1 MSRCPSG
8 PTTDHTRKRARN
20 AYEFACAAC
29 GDERSCDACARTAAC
44 ERCTPTP
51 RDDKL
56 PPEGAGRTE
65 SGYAEHEAAAA
76 AAAASE
82 DADGTHDKPLSAEGH
97 ASPVAS
103 SPPLERMRDGDGAA
117 EHGDAYPCLYEEDE
131 DFGMGELELGDG
143 DDEEEEESGGGAAE
157 MVLSW
162 WCDVAGEGC
171 LRPVEGTILIL
182 VGANPGCIQSELGR
196 ALGIKRANM
205 VPLIAGLTAQNYLE
219 KSPVDGRS
227 FALSL
232 TPRGEEARA
241 RVDGIMDAHEAGFAR
256 LLADVDQQQLR
267 AALSLI
273 ASGRD

>member
-1 MSRCPSG
+1 MEKPNAPKELHDPIASRLG
-8 PTTDHTRKRARN
+8 YLLRRAS
-20 AYEFACAAC
+20 ATMMADLGEA
-29 GDERSCDACARTAAC
+29 
-44 ERCTPTP
+44 
-51 RDDKL
+51 L
-56 PPEGAGRTE
+56 GAVG
-65 SGYAEHEAAAA
+65 
-76 AAAASE
+76 
-82 DADGTHDKPLSAEGH
+82 
-97 ASPVAS
+97 
-103 SPPLERMRDGDGAA
+103 
-117 EHGDAYPCLYEEDE
+117 
-131 DFGMGELELGDG
+131 
-143 DDEEEEESGGGAAE
+143 
-157 MVLSW
+157 
-162 WCDVAGEGC
+162 

-273 ASGRD
+273 ANGRD

>member
-1 MSRCPSG
+1 MEKPNAPKELHDPIASRLG
-8 PTTDHTRKRARN
+8 YLLRRAS
-20 AYEFACAAC
+20 ATMMADLGEA
-29 GDERSCDACARTAAC
+29 
-44 ERCTPTP
+44 
-51 RDDKL
+51 L
-56 PPEGAGRTE
+56 GAVG
-65 SGYAEHEAAAA
+65 
-76 AAAASE
+76 
-82 DADGTHDKPLSAEGH
+82 
-97 ASPVAS
+97 
-103 SPPLERMRDGDGAA
+103 
-117 EHGDAYPCLYEEDE
+117 
-131 DFGMGELELGDG
+131 
-143 DDEEEEESGGGAAE
+143 
-157 MVLSW
+157 
-162 WCDVAGEGC
+162 

-196 ALGIKRANM
+196 SLGIKRANM

-267 AALSLI
+267 AALSPI

>member
-1 MSRCPSG
+1 MEKPHVPKELHDPIASRLG
-8 PTTDHTRKRARN
+8 YLLRRAS
-20 AYEFACAAC
+20 ATMMADLGEA
-29 GDERSCDACARTAAC
+29 
-44 ERCTPTP
+44 
-51 RDDKL
+51 L
-56 PPEGAGRTE
+56 GAVG
-65 SGYAEHEAAAA
+65 
-76 AAAASE
+76 
-82 DADGTHDKPLSAEGH
+82 
-97 ASPVAS
+97 
-103 SPPLERMRDGDGAA
+103 
-117 EHGDAYPCLYEEDE
+117 
-131 DFGMGELELGDG
+131 
-143 DDEEEEESGGGAAE
+143 
-157 MVLSW
+157 
-162 WCDVAGEGC
+162 

-273 ASGRD
+273 ANGRE

>member
-1 MSRCPSG
+1 MEKPHVPKELHDPIASRLG
-8 PTTDHTRKRARN
+8 YLLRRAS
-20 AYEFACAAC
+20 ATMMADLGEA
-29 GDERSCDACARTAAC
+29 
-44 ERCTPTP
+44 
-51 RDDKL
+51 L
-56 PPEGAGRTE
+56 GAVG
-65 SGYAEHEAAAA
+65 
-76 AAAASE
+76 
-82 DADGTHDKPLSAEGH
+82 
-97 ASPVAS
+97 
-103 SPPLERMRDGDGAA
+103 
-117 EHGDAYPCLYEEDE
+117 
-131 DFGMGELELGDG
+131 
-143 DDEEEEESGGGAAE
+143 
-157 MVLSW
+157 
-162 WCDVAGEGC
+162 

-241 RVDGIMDAHEAGFAR
+241 RVVGIMDAHEAGFAR

>member
-1 MSRCPSG
+1 MPKELHDPIASRLG
-8 PTTDHTRKRARN
+8 YLLRRAS
-20 AYEFACAAC
+20 ATMMADLGEA
-29 GDERSCDACARTAAC
+29 
-44 ERCTPTP
+44 
-51 RDDKL
+51 L
-56 PPEGAGRTE
+56 GAVG
-65 SGYAEHEAAAA
+65 
-76 AAAASE
+76 
-82 DADGTHDKPLSAEGH
+82 
-97 ASPVAS
+97 
-103 SPPLERMRDGDGAA
+103 
-117 EHGDAYPCLYEEDE
+117 
-131 DFGMGELELGDG
+131 
-143 DDEEEEESGGGAAE
+143 
-157 MVLSW
+157 
-162 WCDVAGEGC
+162 

>member
-1 MSRCPSG
+1 MEKPNAPKELHDPIASRLG
-8 PTTDHTRKRARN
+8 YLLRRAS
-20 AYEFACAAC
+20 ATMMADLGEA
-29 GDERSCDACARTAAC
+29 
-44 ERCTPTP
+44 
-51 RDDKL
+51 L
-56 PPEGAGRTE
+56 GAVG
-65 SGYAEHEAAAA
+65 
-76 AAAASE
+76 
-82 DADGTHDKPLSAEGH
+82 
-97 ASPVAS
+97 
-103 SPPLERMRDGDGAA
+103 
-117 EHGDAYPCLYEEDE
+117 
-131 DFGMGELELGDG
+131 
-143 DDEEEEESGGGAAE
+143 
-157 MVLSW
+157 
-162 WCDVAGEGC
+162 

-196 ALGIKRANM
+196 ELVSKRANM

-273 ASGRD
+273 ANGRD

>member
-1 MSRCPSG
+1 MEKPNAPKELHDPIASRLG
-8 PTTDHTRKRARN
+8 YLLRRAS
-20 AYEFACAAC
+20 ATMMADLGEA
-29 GDERSCDACARTAAC
+29 
-44 ERCTPTP
+44 
-51 RDDKL
+51 L
-56 PPEGAGRTE
+56 GAVG
-65 SGYAEHEAAAA
+65 
-76 AAAASE
+76 
-82 DADGTHDKPLSAEGH
+82 
-97 ASPVAS
+97 
-103 SPPLERMRDGDGAA
+103 
-117 EHGDAYPCLYEEDE
+117 
-131 DFGMGELELGDG
+131 
-143 DDEEEEESGGGAAE
+143 
-157 MVLSW
+157 
-162 WCDVAGEGC
+162 

-267 AALSLI
+267 AALSLV

>member
-1 MSRCPSG
+1 MEKPHVPKELHDPIASRLG
-8 PTTDHTRKRARN
+8 YLLRRAS
-20 AYEFACAAC
+20 ATMMADLGEA
-29 GDERSCDACARTAAC
+29 
-44 ERCTPTP
+44 
-51 RDDKL
+51 L
-56 PPEGAGRTE
+56 GAVG
-65 SGYAEHEAAAA
+65 
-76 AAAASE
+76 
-82 DADGTHDKPLSAEGH
+82 
-97 ASPVAS
+97 
-103 SPPLERMRDGDGAA
+103 
-117 EHGDAYPCLYEEDE
+117 
-131 DFGMGELELGDG
+131 
-143 DDEEEEESGGGAAE
+143 
-157 MVLSW
+157 
-162 WCDVAGEGC
+162 

-256 LLADVDQQQLR
+256 LLADVDQQQFR

>member
-1 MSRCPSG
+1 MEKPNAPKELHDPIASRLG
-8 PTTDHTRKRARN
+8 YLLRRAS
-20 AYEFACAAC
+20 ATMMADLGEA
-29 GDERSCDACARTAAC
+29 
-44 ERCTPTP
+44 
-51 RDDKL
+51 L
-56 PPEGAGRTE
+56 GAVG
-65 SGYAEHEAAAA
+65 
-76 AAAASE
+76 
-82 DADGTHDKPLSAEGH
+82 
-97 ASPVAS
+97 
-103 SPPLERMRDGDGAA
+103 
-117 EHGDAYPCLYEEDE
+117 
-131 DFGMGELELGDG
+131 
-143 DDEEEEESGGGAAE
+143 
-157 MVLSW
+157 
-162 WCDVAGEGC
+162 

-273 ASGRD
+273 ANGRE

>member
-1 MSRCPSG
+1 PHVPKELHDPIASRLG
-8 PTTDHTRKRARN
+8 YLLRRAS
-20 AYEFACAAC
+20 ATMMADLGEA
-29 GDERSCDACARTAAC
+29 
-44 ERCTPTP
+44 
-51 RDDKL
+51 L
-56 PPEGAGRTE
+56 GAVG
-65 SGYAEHEAAAA
+65 
-76 AAAASE
+76 
-82 DADGTHDKPLSAEGH
+82 
-97 ASPVAS
+97 
-103 SPPLERMRDGDGAA
+103 
-117 EHGDAYPCLYEEDE
+117 
-131 DFGMGELELGDG
+131 
-143 DDEEEEESGGGAAE
+143 
-157 MVLSW
+157 
-162 WCDVAGEGC
+162 

-182 VGANPGCIQSELGR
+182 VGANPGCIQSEVGR
-196 ALGIKRANM
+196 ARGIKRANM

>member
-1 MSRCPSG
+1 MEKPHVPKELHDPIASRLG
-8 PTTDHTRKRARN
+8 YLLRRAS
-20 AYEFACAAC
+20 ATMMADLGEA
-29 GDERSCDACARTAAC
+29 
-44 ERCTPTP
+44 
-51 RDDKL
+51 L
-56 PPEGAGRTE
+56 GAVG
-65 SGYAEHEAAAA
+65 
-76 AAAASE
+76 
-82 DADGTHDKPLSAEGH
+82 
-97 ASPVAS
+97 
-103 SPPLERMRDGDGAA
+103 
-117 EHGDAYPCLYEEDE
+117 
-131 DFGMGELELGDG
+131 
-143 DDEEEEESGGGAAE
+143 
-157 MVLSW
+157 
-162 WCDVAGEGC
+162 

-273 ASGRD
+273 ANGRD

>member
-1 MSRCPSG
+1 MEKPNAPKELHDPIASRLG
-8 PTTDHTRKRARN
+8 YLLRRAS
-20 AYEFACAAC
+20 ATMMADLGEA
-29 GDERSCDACARTAAC
+29 
-44 ERCTPTP
+44 
-51 RDDKL
+51 L
-56 PPEGAGRTE
+56 GAVG
-65 SGYAEHEAAAA
+65 
-76 AAAASE
+76 
-82 DADGTHDKPLSAEGH
+82 
-97 ASPVAS
+97 
-103 SPPLERMRDGDGAA
+103 
-117 EHGDAYPCLYEEDE
+117 
-131 DFGMGELELGDG
+131 
-143 DDEEEEESGGGAAE
+143 
-157 MVLSW
+157 
-162 WCDVAGEGC
+162 

-241 RVDGIMDAHEAGFAR
+241 RVDSIMDAHEAGFAR

-273 ASGRD
+273 ANGRD

>member
-1 MSRCPSG
+1 MEKPHVPKELHDPIASRLG
-8 PTTDHTRKRARN
+8 YLLRRAS
-20 AYEFACAAC
+20 ATMMADLGEA
-29 GDERSCDACARTAAC
+29 
-44 ERCTPTP
+44 
-51 RDDKL
+51 L
-56 PPEGAGRTE
+56 GAVG
-65 SGYAEHEAAAA
+65 
-76 AAAASE
+76 
-82 DADGTHDKPLSAEGH
+82 
-97 ASPVAS
+97 
-103 SPPLERMRDGDGAA
+103 
-117 EHGDAYPCLYEEDE
+117 
-131 DFGMGELELGDG
+131 
-143 DDEEEEESGGGAAE
+143 
-157 MVLSW
+157 
-162 WCDVAGEGC
+162 

>member
-1 MSRCPSG
+1 MEKPHVPKELHDPIASRLG
-8 PTTDHTRKRARN
+8 YLLRRAS
-20 AYEFACAAC
+20 ATMMADLGEA
-29 GDERSCDACARTAAC
+29 
-44 ERCTPTP
+44 
-51 RDDKL
+51 L
-56 PPEGAGRTE
+56 GAVG
-65 SGYAEHEAAAA
+65 
-76 AAAASE
+76 
-82 DADGTHDKPLSAEGH
+82 
-97 ASPVAS
+97 
-103 SPPLERMRDGDGAA
+103 
-117 EHGDAYPCLYEEDE
+117 
-131 DFGMGELELGDG
+131 
-143 DDEEEEESGGGAAE
+143 
-157 MVLSW
+157 
-162 WCDVAGEGC
+162 

-182 VGANPGCIQSELGR
+182 LGANPGCIQSELGR

>member
-1 MSRCPSG
+1 MEKPNAPKELHDPIASRLG
-8 PTTDHTRKRARN
+8 YLLRRAS
-20 AYEFACAAC
+20 ATMMADLGEA
-29 GDERSCDACARTAAC
+29 
-44 ERCTPTP
+44 
-51 RDDKL
+51 L
-56 PPEGAGRTE
+56 GAVG
-65 SGYAEHEAAAA
+65 
-76 AAAASE
+76 
-82 DADGTHDKPLSAEGH
+82 
-97 ASPVAS
+97 
-103 SPPLERMRDGDGAA
+103 
-117 EHGDAYPCLYEEDE
+117 
-131 DFGMGELELGDG
+131 
-143 DDEEEEESGGGAAE
+143 
-157 MVLSW
+157 
-162 WCDVAGEGC
+162 

-196 ALGIKRANM
+196 SLGIKRANM

>member
-1 MSRCPSG
+1 MEKPNAPKELHDPIASRLG
-8 PTTDHTRKRARN
+8 YLLRRAS
-20 AYEFACAAC
+20 ATMMADLGEA
-29 GDERSCDACARTAAC
+29 
-44 ERCTPTP
+44 
-51 RDDKL
+51 L
-56 PPEGAGRTE
+56 GAVG
-65 SGYAEHEAAAA
+65 
-76 AAAASE
+76 
-82 DADGTHDKPLSAEGH
+82 
-97 ASPVAS
+97 
-103 SPPLERMRDGDGAA
+103 
-117 EHGDAYPCLYEEDE
+117 
-131 DFGMGELELGDG
+131 
-143 DDEEEEESGGGAAE
+143 
-157 MVLSW
+157 
-162 WCDVAGEGC
+162 